1 MDRMDR
7 LGKMIYRN
15 AWDYE
20 VFAVLMRDVAST
32 RISAELYTVSP
43 TGEMSD
49 IVTVQKQ
56 DIITKKNP
64 LDFFLNL
71 DGDFGRDDIDVI
83 KNEVFNMLRGD
94 KRCDM
99 QTVQTKSPL
108 SGIHFSLSGYIRE
121 NAEELTDNPE
131 TRIFIKDGYGYM
143 HTECMDEFVKENSEL
158 GYKRIDILK
167 RLKIMGVLKNGA
179 NRPYDIQ
186 VSIGGVKIR
195 FYKIQLA
202 EEKVTEEKA
211 DEVIRIDN

>member
-1 MDRMDR
+1 MDR
-7 LGKMIYRN
+7 LGKLIYKN
-15 AWDYE
+15 AWEYE
-20 VFAVLMRDVAST
+20 VYAVLMRDVAST
-32 RISAELYTVSP
+32 RISTELYTVSP
-43 TGEMSD
+43 SGEMSD
-49 IVTVQKQ
+49 IMTVQKQ

-83 KNEVFNMLRGD
+83 KNVVFEMLRGD
-94 KRCDM
+94 KRSVM
-99 QTVQTKSPL
+99 QTIQIKSPL
-108 SGIHFSLSGYIRE
+108 SGIHYSLSDYVRK

-131 TRIFIKDGYGYM
+131 ADIFIKDGYGYM
-143 HTECMDEFVKENSEL
+143 RTECIDAFIKENSEL
-158 GYKRIDILK
+158 GYKRIEILK

-186 VSIGGVKIR
+186 VSIGGVKKR

-211 DEVIRIDN
+211 DEVIKIDN